1 MQQAAATVPYCGAPP
16 LPGEVL
22 AHWNLDPV
30 LIAALLAATAF
41 GARHAFYSSRH
52 RLAYWGGF
60 AALCLAFVSPLCVLG
75 SGLFAARSAHH
86 LLLVAVAAPLLGF
99 AVGRSFGKIGA
110 GTAAGAHILIF
121 WIWHVPAAYASALSN
136 DALYW
141 IMQLSLV
148 GSGFLFWSAF
158 FRSKIDGTQV
168 GTLVAVMAQMALLGA
183 LLTFAPAALYSPHY
197 LTTQLY
203 GLTPLEDQ
211 QLGGLI
217 MWVASLPLYAAA
229 AAPAIARFIARSH
242 RWAA

>member
-1 MQQAAATVPYCGAPP
+1 
-16 LPGEVL
+16 
-22 AHWNLDPV
+22 
-30 LIAALLAATAF
+30 
-41 GARHAFYSSRH
+41 
-52 RLAYWGGF
+52 
-60 AALCLAFVSPLCVLG
+60 
-75 SGLFAARSAHH
+75 
-86 LLLVAVAAPLLGF
+86 
-99 AVGRSFGKIGA
+99 
-110 GTAAGAHILIF
+110 
-121 WIWHVPAAYASALSN
+121 VPAAYAAALSN

-229 AAPAIARFIARSH
+229 AAPAIGRFIARSH